1 MTNPGAA
8 YYSKH
13 MTQNTIKSFLL
24 LAGAAALTLAGC
36 SGTGKGAPASDGAA
50 TPSTPAAASSTP
62 AVSQSPSLTLKAA
75 ESSLKG
81 FIEGDSQSPNYPK
94 LTENSAVPT
103 AVRVAGHEGWD
114 RVVVEY
120 DSDANLEW
128 FSFFGDE
135 AIQDGS
141 GRPLDIPGKRFLTL
155 SISGVTYPEDP
166 AQAADLS
173 VPNLGGAKVVQGVHV
188 EHAFEGMH
196 QVHIGLDKDR
206 PYRVQ
211 VLESPKRVVIDVA
224 NN

>member
-13 MTQNTIKSFLL
+13 MTQNTAKLFVL
-24 LAGAAALTLAGC
+24 LAGSAALALAGC
-36 SGTGKGAPASDGAA
+36 SAPGKGTAASDASTAPA
-50 TPSTPAAASSTP
+50 TPTASASTP
-62 AVSQSPSLTLKAA
+62 AVSQSPSLTPKDAQA
-75 ESSLKG
+75 SLKG

-120 DSDANLEW
+120 DSDADLEW

-141 GRPLDIPGKRFLTL
+141 GHPLDIPGKRFLTL

-166 AQAADLS
+166 SQAADLS

>member
-1 MTNPGAA
+1 
-8 YYSKH
+8 
-13 MTQNTIKSFLL
+13 MTQNTAKLFVL
-24 LAGAAALTLAGC
+24 LAGSAALALAGC
-36 SGTGKGAPASDGAA
+36 SAPGKGAAASDASTAPA
-50 TPSTPAAASSTP
+50 TPTASASAP
-62 AVSQSPSLTLKAA
+62 AVSQSPSLTPKDAQA
-75 ESSLKG
+75 SLKG
-81 FIEGDSQSPNYPK
+81 FIEGNSQSPNYPK

-120 DSDANLEW
+120 DSDADLEW

-166 AQAADLS
+166 SQAADLS

>member
-13 MTQNTIKSFLL
+13 MTQNTAKLFVL
-24 LAGAAALTLAGC
+24 LAGSADLALAGC
-36 SGTGKGAPASDGAA
+36 SAPGKC
-50 TPSTPAAASSTP
+50 AAASDASTAPATPTASASAP
-62 AVSQSPSLTLKAA
+62 AVSQSPSLTPKDAQA
-75 ESSLKG
+75 SLKG
-81 FIEGDSQSPNYPK
+81 FIEGESQSPNYPK

-120 DSDANLEW
+120 DSDADLEW

-173 VPNLGGAKVVQGVHV
+173 VPNLGGAKVIQGVHV

-196 QVHIGLDKDR
+196 QIHIGLDKDR

>member
-13 MTQNTIKSFLL
+13 MTQNTAKLFVL
-24 LAGAAALTLAGC
+24 LAGSAALALAGC
-36 SGTGKGAPASDGAA
+36 SAPGKGAAASDASTAPA
-50 TPSTPAAASSTP
+50 TPTASASAP
-62 AVSQSPSLTLKAA
+62 AVSQSPSLTPKDAQA
-75 ESSLKG
+75 SLKG
-81 FIEGDSQSPNYPK
+81 FIEGNSRSPNYPK

-120 DSDANLEW
+120 DSDADLEW

-166 AQAADLS
+166 SQAADLS

>member
-1 MTNPGAA
+1 
-8 YYSKH
+8 
-13 MTQNTIKSFLL
+13 MTQNTAKLFVL
-24 LAGAAALTLAGC
+24 LAGSAALALAGC
-36 SGTGKGAPASDGAA
+36 SAPGKGAAASDASTAPA
-50 TPSTPAAASSTP
+50 TPTASASAP
-62 AVSQSPSLTLKAA
+62 AVSQSPSLTPKDAQA
-75 ESSLKG
+75 SLKG

-120 DSDANLEW
+120 DSDADLEW

-173 VPNLGGAKVVQGVHV
+173 VPNLGGAKVIQGVHV

-196 QVHIGLDKDR
+196 QIHIGLDKDR